1 MPLYTD
7 PAEAPWTP
15 EGAEAIYD
23 RQRRMQVI
31 ACPDDDQPL
40 FDESIFDDIQIAE
53 CHQRLLRD
61 VISSLQKAVLV
72 CDEEKMPI
80 SDWTQDQSVGS
91 TYAGCTGWS
100 RQTMNSAALN
110 LQDLLSYYS

>member
-1 MPLYTD
+1 MPLLD
-7 PAEAPWTP
+7 PIEAPWTP
-15 EGAEAIYD
+15 EGSEAASD
-23 RQRRMQVI
+23 RRRRIQVI

-40 FDESIFDDIQIAE
+40 FDESLFDDIQIAE

-61 VISSLQKAVLV
+61 VINSLQKAVLV
-72 CDEEKMPI
+72 CDEEKMPT
-80 SDWTQDQSVGS
+80 SDWTPEQSVGA

-110 LQDLLSYYS
+110 LQALLSYYS